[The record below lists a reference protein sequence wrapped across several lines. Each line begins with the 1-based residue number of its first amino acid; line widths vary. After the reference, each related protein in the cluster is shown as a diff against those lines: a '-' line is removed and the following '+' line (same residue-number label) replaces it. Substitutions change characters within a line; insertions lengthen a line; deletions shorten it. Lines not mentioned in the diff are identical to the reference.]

1 MPDTLPPLGSDP
13 VVSDPALASK
23 VPAQIATGVGMPSLP
38 SLLPKRAPGF
48 PAPPVARAIHRK
60 DARDEDDAVQEDD
73 LSNLSAKIKRILDEE
88 ARRHGINV

>member
-1 MPDTLPPLGSDP
+1 MPPL
-13 VVSDPALASK
+13 VSDPTLASK
-23 VPAQIATGVGMPSLP
+23 VPAQIATDVGMPSLP

-48 PAPPVARAIHRK
+48 PVLAVARTIQRK
-60 DARDEDDAVQEDD
+60 GARDEHDTVQEDE